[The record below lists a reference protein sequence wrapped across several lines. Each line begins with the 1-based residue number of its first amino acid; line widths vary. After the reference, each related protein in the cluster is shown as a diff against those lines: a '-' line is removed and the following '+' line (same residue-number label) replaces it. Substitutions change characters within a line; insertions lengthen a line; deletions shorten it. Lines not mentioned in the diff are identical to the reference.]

1 MTVRRKNEIP
11 KIMLVGK
18 LRAGKDAVA
27 GYLVEKYGFTRFA
40 FGDALKRKAH
50 DVFMFS
56 DFLFREGKPRALYQQ
71 FGEYCRKI
79 DPLVWV
85 RYVDAQVYIAERTPS
100 TRGIVVSDG
109 RQPHEIDWARK
120 NGFKIV
126 RVTAPDHLRVER
138 ARQAGDVFSE
148 EDLRHDTEQW
158 VDRFVVDYEVNNNGD
173 IRDLER
179 KIDEMMT
186 KLLSDKEAIV

>member
-11 KIMLVGK
+11 KILLVGK
-18 LRAGKDAVA
+18 LRAGKDVVA
-27 GYLVEKYGFTRFA
+27 GYLVQKYGFTRFA

-85 RYVDAQVYIAERTPS
+85 RYVDAQVYVAERSPS

-109 RQPHEIDWARK
+109 RQPHEIDWALK

-126 RVTAPDHLRVER
+126 LVTAPDHLRVER

-148 EDLRHDTEQW
+148 EDLRHDTESY
-158 VDRFVVDYEVNNNGD
+158 VDRYEVDYGIVNDGT
-173 IRDLER
+173 IAELKE
-179 KIDEMMT
+179 KVDEMMRYF
-186 KLLSDKEAIV
+186 LFVN